1 MARNMNGMAIYIPN
15 GRDNPD
21 EPRRSPISSFGAD
34 MDTGRT
40 TRYNADGT
48 QENFYN
54 NPAQQMF
61 TQMGQL
67 VEQGKAARKQ
77 KRSMDDAALASA
89 LIYSKQNG
97 GFMPREMV
105 NAVSQQLGQQIVGGN
120 YTQDGNYVLYGTD
133 DRVDPRTGRVIQSGG
148 LKPIAVA
155 SPEMQ
160 YGVLS
165 RSGLGADMLQG
176 LYDGI
181 QKKSG
186 LTTDQLA
193 AKGIVAPGA
202 RGASAAATADGK
214 LALDAQKTAL
224 EQGNKNVAAAQKQLE
239 LLQKRRDALAERA
252 TPNDPRLAQLDN
264 QIATYENLVGASL
277 TGGLDQWS
285 AALGLGGGTGAAKAP
300 RAARQF
306 EGEEEVKADAQVR
319 RGGFLGMGGE
329 KVAQVEDDTRTGAK
343 VLNTDRSDGNG
354 GYESVHLQDGDI
366 HWDNDG
372 SVYYREGG
380 QVFRM
385 DEGKFPVQRKQVS
398 GGLIMS
404 EGGNEV
410 YLPKG
415 KVFSFKG
422 ANYKV
427 DGEDGSLRL
436 VRTDEAVNWRAA
448 DAKSALE
455 KMRADEKA
463 KSDAEYKEKQR
474 LDRTPI
480 RKGGNMSEA
489 SPQAYTGADPLYT
502 DNGLGEAVVK
512 GVKKIHGGFKK
523 AGEKMRDVALEG
535 ERAIR
540 RGASMAVEGAKRSA
554 SDFKRGVSQGAA
566 NTGKTLR
573 ETNVRENY
581 STSEAPDV
589 GPLVSKL
596 KDISAEALRGG
607 RDRAIELVK
616 RMMEDNG
623 AEGDTTKPAEA
634 FLDTWLNI
642 MSAGAHGSAKRAS
655 AKK

>member
-15 GRDNPD
+15 GRDTPD
-21 EPRRSPISSFGAD
+21 EPRHSPISSFGAD
-34 MDTGRT
+34 MDTGRV

-120 YTQDGNYVLYGTD
+120 YTQDGNYVLYGSD

-202 RGASAAATADGK
+202 SAAATADGK

-239 LLQKRRDALAERA
+239 LLQKRRDAFMAGGIQ
-252 TPNDPRLAQLDN
+252 PNDPRLAQLDR

-285 AALGLGGGTGAAKAP
+285 AALGLGGGMGAAEAP

-455 KMRADEKA
+455 KMRAD
-463 KSDAEYKEKQR
+463 D
-474 LDRTPI
+474 D
-480 RKGGNMSEA
+480 
-489 SPQAYTGADPLYT
+489 
-502 DNGLGEAVVK
+502 
-512 GVKKIHGGFKK
+512 
-523 AGEKMRDVALEG
+523 
-535 ERAIR
+535 
-540 RGASMAVEGAKRSA
+540 AKREA
-554 SDFKRGVSQGAA
+554 EQKANRAKAAERKRKDEEINQRQGLAYKSLA
-566 NTGKTLR
+566 RGMAGGGT
-573 ETNVRENY
+573 
-581 STSEAPDV
+581 PDRV
-589 GPLVSKL
+589 
-596 KDISAEALRGG
+596 
-607 RDRAIELVK
+607 DRAREQ
-616 RMMEDNG
+616 
-623 AEGDTTKPAEA
+623 
-634 FLDTWLNI
+634 
-642 MSAGAHGSAKRAS
+642 SAQM
-655 AKK
+655 KK